1 MSISRRKFLA
11 NACLACATAIVP
23 TALLTTATSCSTTKL
38 VAKST
43 QNGTK
48 GEHKNEATNNNSN
61 NTNTNNTNNNTNTVQ
76 SNEGTNGS
84 ASETLNP
91 DLGERLEIRRDDF
104 KSSNYKIVRSSLL
117 NNSVLILKKND
128 LDYSAHLM
136 KCTHNGAGLSVS
148 GTSLTCPLHGSTFS
162 MEGEVTK
169 GPAKTALT
177 SYRVVIS
184 QDKITVMLT

>member
-1 MSISRRKFLA
+1 MSISRRKFLT

-23 TALLTTATSCSTTKL
+23 TALLTTATSCSTSKPAASSNQKT
-38 VAKST
+38 A
-43 QNGTK
+43 N
-48 GEHKNEATNNNSN
+48 GEHKNETNNNKAIN
-61 NTNTNNTNNNTNTVQ
+61 NNANNNTNTSQ

-84 ASETLNP
+84 VSNTLNP

-104 KSSNYKIVRSSLL
+104 TNSNYKIVRSSLL

-148 GTSLTCPLHGSTFS
+148 GSSLTCPLHGSTFS
-162 MEGEVTK
+162 MEGDVIK
-169 GPAKTALT
+169 GPARTALT
-177 SYRVVIS
+177 SYPVVIS
-184 QDKITVMLT
+184 QDKITVMLK